1 MSSSNSRPRTPP
13 ISSYSN
19 RRSTKS
25 PPPDGPSAGFSP
37 PPSRPTYNDF
47 ISHTQADWNADDDE
61 DEGDDKFTYD
71 DEEDDEDDFGLP
83 SITSV
88 RRKAKPPLTQ
98 ASKDPGGGSG
108 ARFNGIPNL
117 ITGLKPGRGRANS
130 ADIAEERGPPS
141 YPTAKNA
148 EGKILRPQYKDIL
161 KGTFCR
167 SNSIAILLI
176 FGSRPSK
183 RIALDQ

>member
-1 MSSSNSRPRTPP
+1 M
-13 ISSYSN
+13 
-19 RRSTKS
+19 
-25 PPPDGPSAGFSP
+25 SP
-37 PPSRPTYNDF
+37 PPSRRTYNDF
-47 ISHTQADWNADDDE
+47 VSHPEANWNADDDE
-61 DEGDDKFTYD
+61 DEGDDKSTYD

-88 RRKAKPPLTQ
+88 RRKAKPPQTQ

-108 ARFNGIPNL
+108 ARLNGIPNL
-117 ITGLKPGRGRANS
+117 NTGLQPGRGRANS

-141 YPTAKNA
+141 YPAAKNA

-161 KGTFCR
+161 KGMFYR
-167 SNSIAILLI
+167 SYSTAILLM

-183 RIALDQ
+183 RTALDQ